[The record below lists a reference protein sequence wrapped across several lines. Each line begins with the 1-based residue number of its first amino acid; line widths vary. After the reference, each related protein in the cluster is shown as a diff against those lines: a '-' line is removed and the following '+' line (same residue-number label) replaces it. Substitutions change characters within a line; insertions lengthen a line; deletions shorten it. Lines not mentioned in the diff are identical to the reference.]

1 VRKLLPTDSQLDV
14 VQASL
19 RSRKKQRTR
28 QEIADAALVLF
39 ARKGFDAVTVADVA
53 RAADVSEQTVYN
65 YFKTKESL
73 VFDED
78 EAFEA
83 RLVAMVRDRPK
94 TSSLID
100 AVRAEA
106 RAFLDVLSRRPAGA
120 HRRGSM
126 PYLVATSASLRRHWL
141 RVAEGH
147 GHAVARALVASSS
160 GALALPEAKILGA
173 SLVAVFAMIIDELG
187 QTMKTG
193 GDVLALIETLRHQV
207 ECALDRM
214 ANGFKLSVARRS

>member
-1 VRKLLPTDSQLDV
+1 MRKLVTADSERELP
-14 VQASL
+14 QASL
-19 RSRKKQRTR
+19 RSRKKRRTR
-28 QEIADAALVLF
+28 DEIADAALHLF
-39 ARKGFDAVTVADVA
+39 AKRGFDAVTVADVA
-53 RAADVSEQTVYN
+53 RAADVSEQTIYN

-78 EAFEA
+78 EAIEA

-106 RAFLDVLSRRPAGA
+106 LAFLDDLSRRPSGA

-141 RVAEGH
+141 ALAERH
-147 GHAVARALVASSS
+147 GHAVARALVANGN
-160 GALALPEAKILGA
+160 GALSLPEAKILGA
-173 SLVAVFAMIIDELG
+173 SLVAVFSVIIDEVG

-193 GDVLALIETLRHQV
+193 GGVSALIDALRHQV
-207 ECALDRM
+207 EGALDRM
-214 ANGFKLSVARRS
+214 SNNFKLSGARRS